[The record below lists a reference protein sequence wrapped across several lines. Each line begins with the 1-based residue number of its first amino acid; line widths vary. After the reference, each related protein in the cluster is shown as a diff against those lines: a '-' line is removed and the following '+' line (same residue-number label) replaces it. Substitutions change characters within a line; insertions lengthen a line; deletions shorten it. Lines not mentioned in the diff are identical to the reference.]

1 MEEIPANESILHFEI
16 MKTSVLCISCIKQN
30 YFDNEKVIKE
40 CIYCSF
46 TKIGCEAQ

>member
-16 MKTSVLCISCIKQN
+16 MKTSVHAFLVSNKTTSIMKKLSKSA
-30 YFDNEKVIKE
+30 Y
-40 CIYCSF
+40 SF